1 MAARTAGPSGNGAFL
16 LLAVVLAGLFYFFG
30 PDRSTSDEP
39 EPVAVVLPDLAGVPL
54 DAADAQLRELGHRDD
69 FDDGQPR
76 AHDLSP
82 RERYPSTDPEWTVVT
97 SRPAPGQTWAVGDRV
112 YLFALR
118 TTEYQWF
125 TAHPV
130 MPPMPSDVAV
140 ADLTAQGQLL
150 FEVEDLVDFA
160 HAPGHEP
167 SYPSFLGSV
176 QQPIPGL
183 PDDPSLEPPAEQ
195 AARADLA
202 SASQYTDAPLI
213 GSVPAM
219 GAPLR
224 MGQLLAVTVGD
235 EPETEYSSGGGSGD
249 PGGYG
254 YGYGSGGDDDDF
266 NVPGWL
272 CPTRFC

>member
-1 MAARTAGPSGNGAFL
+1 MAARTAGPSGNGVFL
-16 LLAVVLAGLFYFFG
+16 LLTVVLTGLFYFFG
-30 PDRSTSDEP
+30 PDGSTSDEP
-39 EPVAVVLPDLAGVPL
+39 EPVAVVMPDLAGVPL
-54 DAADAQLRELGHRDD
+54 DAADAQLRELGHRDY
-69 FDDGQPR
+69 FDDGEPR

-82 RERYPSTDPEWTVVT
+82 RERYPSMDQEWTVVT
-97 SRPAPGQTWAVGDRV
+97 TRPAPGQTWEVGDPV

-130 MPPMPSDVAV
+130 MPPMPPDVAV

-167 SYPSFLGSV
+167 PYPSFLGST

-202 SASQYTDAPLI
+202 SASEYTDAPLI
-213 GSVPAM
+213 GSVPAP
-219 GAPLR
+219 GAQLR
-224 MGQLLAVTVGD
+224 MGQMLFVTVGD
-235 EPETEYSSGGGSGD
+235 EPRSEYSSGGSGSGSGG
-249 PGGYG
+249 GGYG
-254 YGYGSGGDDDDF
+254 YGDGDDDDF
-266 NVPGWL
+266 NVPGWA